1 MVVSV
6 TVMVDGRLLIPGFE
20 SLMEKER
27 WVCEKRVRRSR
38 RRESGETSLRGRE
51 AIDGELRERERDGLT
66 EREREL
72 L

>member
-27 WVCEKRVRRSR
+27 WVCEKRVRSR

-51 AIDGELRERERDGLT
+51 AIDGELRQREMG
-66 EREREL
+66 
-72 L
+72 